1 MWNDISFLTG
11 INDPYLKFDKPAI
24 SIESG
29 QKVIHLLQSLPMH
42 CPVCGQL
49 MQRNGWLRRRPVKIK
64 ILSIAGQP
72 TLLSIIK
79 QQYLCKPSASCPH
92 PVTCVTPSQGIQ
104 KGCRIANLVKQ
115 HITLELTQNI
125 SQTTIARQHNVSAN
139 TVSRVLTQ
147 IQDSF
152 TSNCHWLPVAS
163 AFDDLNRDN
172 LQKVG

>member
-1 MWNDISFLTG
+1 MCNDISFLTE
-11 INDPYLKFDKPAI
+11 INDPYLKFDEPATT
-24 SIESG
+24 IENG

-72 TLLSIIK
+72 TVLSIIK

-92 PVTCVTPSQGIQ
+92 PVTRVAPIQDIQ

-125 SQTTIARQHNVSAN
+125 ESVKKF
-139 TVSRVLTQ
+139 V
-147 IQDSF
+147 
-152 TSNCHWLPVAS
+152 
-163 AFDDLNRDN
+163 
-172 LQKVG
+172 